1 MADGLEKFHE
11 TKLKAV
17 LAKLNELGFK
27 QPKKISLKQNEFSF
41 LVKNNLGIQFEFKFD
56 KTSTL
61 SIDLEPTF
69 SWIRSIVQVV
79 FALVISMQI
88 IAVTQISI
96 DGLIIPILSPLVIPM
111 IFFVL
116 IVLNIIRDK
125 MYKRKHAISLMD
137 LTAEFQSFA

>member
-11 TKLKAV
+11 TQLKAV
-17 LAKLNELGFK
+17 LAKLNKLGFEE
-27 QPKKISLKQNEFSF
+27 PKKISLKQNEFSF
-41 LVKNNLGIQFEFKFD
+41 LEKNNSGIQFEFKFD

-88 IAVTQISI
+88 VAATQISI
-96 DGLIIPILSPLVIPM
+96 DGLIIPILSPPVIPM
-111 IFFVL
+111 IFLVL

-125 MYKRKHAISLMD
+125 IYKRKLAISLMD